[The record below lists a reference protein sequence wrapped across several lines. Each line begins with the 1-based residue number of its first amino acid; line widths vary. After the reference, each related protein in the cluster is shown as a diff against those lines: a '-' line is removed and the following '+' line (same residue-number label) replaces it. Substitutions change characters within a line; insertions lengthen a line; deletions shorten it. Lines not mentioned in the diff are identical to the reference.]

1 MNRITEL
8 RKKVGMS
15 QNELG
20 EILGVSQQTI
30 SKYENADI
38 NVPAD
43 ILAKMAKLF
52 KIPIEHILSNEINE
66 QEQEYDVRSEIMK
79 LYRSL
84 DQYNRETWVIL
95 GKRLLG
101 GQMEDYK
108 EILEDK

>member
-66 QEQEYDVRSEIMK
+66 QEQEYDVR
-79 LYRSL
+79 R
-84 DQYNRETWVIL
+84 
-95 GKRLLG
+95 
-101 GQMEDYK
+101 
-108 EILEDK
+108 

>member
-1 MNRITEL
+1 
-8 RKKVGMS
+8 MS

-30 SKYENADI
+30 SKYEKADI

-43 ILAKMAKLF
+43 ILTKIAKLF
-52 KIPIEHILSNEINE
+52 KIPIEHILSDEINK
-66 QEQEYDVRSEIMK
+66 QEQEYDVRSELMK

-101 GQMEDYK
+101 GQMQDYK
-108 EILEDK
+108 EILEDKNR